1 MLQRSRRGYAQ
12 GPAAQQWIG
21 KAKSIQKVLSFLL
34 FWYLLDFFSRQALD
48 RVKNIL
54 GKKLKIGQILFQILS
69 FFPQEIFDPI

>member
-54 GKKLKIGQILFQILS
+54 GKKLKIGQILFQIV
-69 FFPQEIFDPI
+69 